1 MSSYRPDKHDFY
13 GVKDP
18 DTMSLSDFITYCKC
32 IESLEK
38 YKKPKRSRHWFQI
51 CSGYTRIAHEWI
63 TKMMLDID
71 VAHDV
76 NVVILDGIEGFDRL
90 TIEYGDDGLPII
102 HMHKTEER
110 VKIHMSELLSSLQTF
125 YRAQLYYDVDCN
137 QFLEL
142 TDRFI

>member
-1 MSSYRPDKHDFY
+1 MSTYRPDKHDFY

-32 IESLEK
+32 IESLER
-38 YKKPKRSRHWFQI
+38 YKKPKQSRHWFQI
-51 CSGYTRIAHEWI
+51 CAGYIRIAHEWI

-71 VAHDV
+71 IAHDV
-76 NVVILDGIEGFDRL
+76 NVVILHGVEGLDRL
-90 TIEYGDDGLPII
+90 SIEYGEDNLPII
-102 HMHKTEER
+102 HIHKTDR
-110 VKIHMSELLSSLQTF
+110 AKIPMSEILSSLQIF
-125 YRAQLYYDVDCN
+125 YRSHLYHDVDCN